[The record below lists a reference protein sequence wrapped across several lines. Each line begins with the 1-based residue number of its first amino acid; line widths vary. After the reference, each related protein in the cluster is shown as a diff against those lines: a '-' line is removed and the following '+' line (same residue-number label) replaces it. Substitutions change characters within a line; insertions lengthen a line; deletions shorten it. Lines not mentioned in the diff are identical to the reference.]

1 MSLFKI
7 VHRSFY
13 VFHLFH
19 SYALLIHVV
28 HAIHV
33 VLWLFLVVFVD
44 SDRVEVFFVF
54 GSFWSF

>member
-1 MSLFKI
+1 M
-7 VHRSFY
+7 
-13 VFHLFH
+13 
-19 SYALLIHVV
+19 V

-33 VLWLFLVVFVD
+33 VLWLFLVAFVD